1 MTNNVALTFS
11 VGDNIP
17 RLTINL
23 ALVTLYRGLRLVFSK
38 TIRIGDT
45 KIIFSVVNHMMLTQ
59 MTLRTMA
66 MAYAW

>member
-38 TIRIGDT
+38 TTRIGDT